1 MSTNDDKIKE
11 LLNQL
16 NDKKNKLGKRER
28 HVLETNGLLK
38 IDDKS
43 FNINTIN
50 NPNVIV
56 ELLANLIS
64 RENNYNEAAKRLNIQ
79 SQFTW
84 NGYTIEQWETDFR
97 NRLNVIEYDRK
108 LKELKELENRL
119 NSLIS
124 DDGKTSLEIDN
135 ISGVL
140 SSF

>member
-97 NRLNVIEYDRK
+97 NRK